1 MLNPMEAMKTNA
13 DAREEDGL
21 DAFEDGIRDVLRH
34 LPSEQGRP
42 SPETDAAILRTAVEK
57 MAQVRR
63 RSLIKRVMFGISAA
77 AACLALA
84 LFMARQAVPSAEP
97 LPKTASGEDS
107 AAIILREISSLFP
120 GQIRA
125 IERDESGLQLSL
137 ADTPTA
143 NSGPAVVLEIR
154 NNGDSREIITF
165 SGQTI
170 TIMGHSVT
178 IHTSHDGRIILKGP
192 DIEWMS
198 GKANSTLPNLR
209 IIARLI

>member
-13 DAREEDGL
+13 DAREEDGVEAL
-21 DAFEDGIRDVLRH
+21 EESIRHALRD

-42 SPETDAAILRTAVEK
+42 SPETDAAILRTAAAK

-63 RSLIKRVMFGISAA
+63 RSVIKRVMFGISAA

-84 LFMARQAVPSAEP
+84 LFFTRQTGPSTNP

-120 GQIRA
+120 GQIQA
-125 IERDESGLQLSL
+125 IERDASGLQLSL

-143 NSGPAVVLEIR
+143 NTGPAVVLEIR

-198 GKANSTLPNLR
+198 GKPNSTLPNLR
-209 IIARLI
+209 IFARLI